1 MGQAYLHPRNTITGL
16 PYSVSYQPCDCGFT
30 PTVAGLRLRIRLS
43 GEYSPFLIFYTM
55 PTIAAD
61 GTITFELDSLFMEL
75 ADGLY
80 DGVIMQDDRTIGM
93 VELIKGIRT
102 PAGAAAV
109 LPQCSR

>member
-30 PTVAGLRLRIRLS
+30 PTVTGLRLRIRLS
-43 GEYSPFLIFYTM
+43 GETNPFLIFYTL

-61 GTITFELDSLFMEL
+61 GTITFELDALFMAL

-80 DGVIMQDDRTIGM
+80 DGVIVEGERVIGM
-93 VELIKGIRT
+93 VEIIKGVTT

-109 LPQCSR
+109 LPQCAR